1 MSHMGYGRT
10 DTCKQSARWVL
21 FKSWPDGHQT
31 KGNKMTQI
39 KPNRQI
45 GAADIDMLIALV
57 KTAEGGAMED
67 ADSIVLRMFWQ
78 DQIEKL
84 RMRMA
89 RQMIK
94 HLQSSGQTTSLTVKQ
109 MACQFDLRTVVGHL
123 TSELMTSIIE
133 TDYGITLS
141 SISAR
146 QTVGAR

>member
-1 MSHMGYGRT
+1 
-10 DTCKQSARWVL
+10 
-21 FKSWPDGHQT
+21 
-31 KGNKMTQI
+31 MTQI

-133 TDYGITLS
+133 SDYGITLS